1 LLLEGRVSAKEK
13 EKEEN
18 AVVLEETWTCRQR
31 TKLEKERRAV
41 EIDPSLKAKSEQE
54 TRAREAHLEQ
64 RATKETESGTSD
76 PTSRGAVVGAD
87 SFESVRQ
94 GHLWLAA

>member
-41 EIDPSLKAKSEQE
+41 EIDPSLKAKV
-54 TRAREAHLEQ
+54 RARDASEGSSP
-64 RATKETESGTSD
+64 RATGNKRD
-76 PTSRGAVVGAD
+76 
-87 SFESVRQ
+87 
-94 GHLWLAA
+94 